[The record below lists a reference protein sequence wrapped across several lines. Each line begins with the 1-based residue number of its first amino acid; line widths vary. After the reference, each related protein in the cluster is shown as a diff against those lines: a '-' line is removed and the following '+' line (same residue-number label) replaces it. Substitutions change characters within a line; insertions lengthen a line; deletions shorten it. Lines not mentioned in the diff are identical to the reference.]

1 MSESKKGVFNL
12 FSYIALILAALLL
25 VVYNLLPLVGVNV
38 GGTFFG
44 VLAMIK
50 DVLMVIVVGYFAYY
64 FAYSTKGKA
73 WKIIFWIALVLY
85 IAGVILGLF

>member
-1 MSESKKGVFNL
+1 
-12 FSYIALILAALLL
+12 
-25 VVYNLLPLVGVNV
+25 
-38 GGTFFG
+38 
-44 VLAMIK
+44 MIK